1 VVDRASPWQTATV
14 VDIRTETEHAK
25 SYRLR
30 PQRPMRHRA
39 GQHYVVK
46 LTAEDGYSASR
57 SYSVASAPDDSGE
70 FELTIERLEDGE
82 VSTFLHDELLVG
94 DEIEVRG
101 PIGGFFVW
109 EADSPALLIG
119 GGSGVVPLMAMLRL
133 ARARDRS
140 DLVRLVVSARTP
152 DDLYYA
158 SEIVGPETTVVF
170 TRSAPPDA
178 VRAVGRLQADD
189 IAHALQPDATVYI
202 CGSDAFANA
211 AGDLCIQLGVPT
223 ERIRVERF
231 GPSG

>member
-1 VVDRASPWQTATV
+1 MVDRASPWQTATV
-14 VDIRTETEHAK
+14 LDIRVETPHAK

-30 PQRPMRHRA
+30 PERPARHRA
-39 GQHYVVK
+39 GQHYVVR

-70 FELTIERLEDGE
+70 FELTIERLDDGE

-133 ARARDRS
+133 ARTRDRS

>member
-1 VVDRASPWQTATV
+1 VIDRASPWQTATV
-14 VDIRTETEHAK
+14 VDIRPETARAK

-30 PQRPMRHRA
+30 PSRPTAHRA

-70 FELTIERLEDGE
+70 FELTVERLDDGE

-94 DEIEVRG
+94 DELEVRG

-109 EADSPALLIG
+109 DADSSALLIG
-119 GGSGVVPLMAMLRL
+119 GGSGIVPLMAMLRL
-133 ARARDRS
+133 ARATGQS
-140 DLVRLVVSARTP
+140 DLLRLVVSARSP
-152 DDLYYA
+152 DDLYYRD
-158 SEIVGPETTVVF
+158 ELTGPETTLVF
-170 TRSAPPDA
+170 TREAPPDS
-178 VRAVGRLQADD
+178 VRAVGRLQAADVE
-189 IAHALQPDATVYI
+189 HALLHDATVYI
-202 CGSDAFANA
+202 CGSDPFCNA
-211 AGDLCIQLGVPT
+211 AGDLCVNLGIPT